1 MNTTFAIHTKNSY
14 FLATFI
20 FVGVNTLSARAEKLR
35 CFVDI
40 CIDSSSVELSK
51 SDLPGAPSYPIR
63 TILGTKQFS
72 NEKLLAQ
79 MEVDCK
85 QRQLRTVR
93 VSEDVENWSN
103 FDPRWT
109 LVDRNSSLSRLVDQ
123 EIGIQ
128 APSSVD
134 GFSWFLI
141 YSFKTSK
148 GAPPTETAK

>member
-1 MNTTFAIHTKNSY
+1 MQMNTTFAIHTKNSS
-14 FLATFI
+14 FFFIAIFI
-20 FVGVNTLSARAEKLR
+20 FVCVNTLSARAEKLR

-51 SDLPGAPSYPIR
+51 SDIPGALSYPVR
-63 TILGTKQFS
+63 TILGTQQFS

-93 VSEDVENWSN
+93 VSQDGENWSN

-109 LVDRNSSLSRLVDQ
+109 LVDRNSSLSRLVDYTCQ
-123 EIGIQ
+123 LAIAEQ
-128 APSSVD
+128 
-134 GFSWFLI
+134 
-141 YSFKTSK
+141 
-148 GAPPTETAK
+148 